1 MLHSISTARWLLS
14 SASNPPYL
22 LNKGTSMARSNVV
35 THTEET
41 ETSWLFNGFLA
52 LAIGWLLLTA
62 TVGGAS
68 VNAANADVGT
78 TTSFSE

>member
-1 MLHSISTARWLLS
+1 
-14 SASNPPYL
+14 
-22 LNKGTSMARSNVV
+22 MARSNVV